1 MLKCLLEID
10 MNILPERSSS
20 LPLLSVVSQLET
32 DSVVGTRLVKQL
44 VRDDSNISNRSTTIF
59 EVFSPILT

>member
-1 MLKCLLEID
+1 
-10 MNILPERSSS
+10 MNILLERSSS

>member
-1 MLKCLLEID
+1 
-10 MNILPERSSS
+10 MNILLERSSS

-44 VRDDSNISNRSTTIF
+44 VRDDSNISNRSITIF

>member
-1 MLKCLLEID
+1 
-10 MNILPERSSS
+10 MNILLERSSS

-32 DSVVGTRLVKQL
+32 DSVVGTRLVKQV